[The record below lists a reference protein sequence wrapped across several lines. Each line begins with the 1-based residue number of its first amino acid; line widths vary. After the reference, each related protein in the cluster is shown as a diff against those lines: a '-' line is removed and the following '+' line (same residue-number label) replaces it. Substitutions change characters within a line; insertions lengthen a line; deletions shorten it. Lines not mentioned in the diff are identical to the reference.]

1 MEARTSRDLPF
12 RQFLDNVQGIS
23 EFVIAVIFDVRG
35 FSSFAMKVES
45 VQTTAF
51 LKRIYIEMIDR
62 YFGKA
67 SFVKPTGD
75 GLLLAFPMMR
85 LTLRKSLV
93 PYIVGVFST
102 SPCRLFQTL

>member
-1 MEARTSRDLPF
+1 MDARTSSDLPF
-12 RQFLDNVQGIS
+12 RKLLDNVQGIS
-23 EFVIAVIFDVRG
+23 EFVIAVIIDVRD

-51 LKRIYIEMIDR
+51 LKRIYVEMIDR

-75 GLLLAFPMMR
+75 GSAFGI
-85 LTLRKSLV
+85 S
-93 PYIVGVFST
+93 S
-102 SPCRLFQTL
+102 